1 MCRQLG
7 FSAQITYAVG
17 MRVIH
22 CAFLNAAVLAWAVA
36 TPAQAER
43 NTLGPHLGVNFD
55 YDDPF
60 IGVEGR
66 IDLTRLNPNLILQ
79 LNPSFSF
86 YFLDGPADLF
96 NISVNVPFEFRA
108 NETIRPF
115 FAPGIGIWHWDWDG
129 DDGDTELMLN
139 LIAGVLFI
147 VPPVEPFVQL
157 RVAVGDSS
165 FAELM
170 GGVLFRL

>member
-1 MCRQLG
+1 
-7 FSAQITYAVG
+7 
-17 MRVIH
+17 MRFVH
-22 CAFLNAAVLAWAVA
+22 FAFLSAAMLACAVA

-66 IDLTRLNPNLILQ
+66 IDLTRLKPNIILQ

-86 YFLDGPADLF
+86 YFLEGSADLF
-96 NISVNVPFEFRA
+96 NISVNVPFEFRV
-108 NETIRPF
+108 NETVRPF
-115 FAPGIGIWHWDWDG
+115 LAPGIGIWHWEWEG
-129 DDGDTELMLN
+129 DGDTELMLN

-157 RVAVGDSS
+157 RVAIGDSS

-170 GGVLFRL
+170 GGILFRL